1 MVHRSNCDTSAPSC
15 LAPLFD
21 QLTHFASLRRDLL
34 GQTLHLLIRDQV
46 VTGGHRRARFL
57 QRALGIGL
65 QAPCALEV
73 PGRNPCRLGDLDLLG
88 QLPRRRQR
96 TADGRFGGA
105 AHLRLA
111 VGGLTR
117 RFECALVS
125 VDRPRQREAVVALL
139 DRFARLLHGRGRG
152 REGFGGVLIGA
163 GRARCIDSAL
173 GTIDFFLGRFGTGGE
188 ENQRAD
194 RSGETTH
201 RPAV

>member
-1 MVHRSNCDTSAPSC
+1 MRSAPAT
-15 LAPLFD
+15 LPPFFH
-21 QLTHFASLRRDLL
+21 QLTDFASLRRDLL
-34 GQTLHLLIRDQV
+34 GQTLHVLIRDQV

-57 QRALGIGL
+57 QRPLGIGL

-73 PGRNPCRLGDLDLLG
+73 TGRNPCRLGCLDLLG
-88 QLPRRRQR
+88 QLPRRGQR
-96 TADGRFGGA
+96 APDGRFGGA
-105 AHLRLA
+105 AHTHLA

-117 RFECALVS
+117 RFERALVG

-152 REGFGGVLIGA
+152 REGFAGVLLGA
-163 GRARCIDSAL
+163 GRARCVDGAL
-173 GTIDFFLGRFGTGGE
+173 GAIDFFLWRFGTGGE